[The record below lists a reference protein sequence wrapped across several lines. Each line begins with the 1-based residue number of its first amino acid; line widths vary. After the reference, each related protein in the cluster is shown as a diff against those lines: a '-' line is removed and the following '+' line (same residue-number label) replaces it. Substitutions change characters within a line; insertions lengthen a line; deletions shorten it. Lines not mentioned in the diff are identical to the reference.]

1 MASRSATRRT
11 AFALPLLLAAGL
23 LRWDGVALRPV
34 APRARSARKAAP
46 AK

>member
-23 LRWDGVALRPV
+23 LRWDPV
-34 APRARSARKAAP
+34 AHRLVEPHPRGVRKAAR